1 MKEEITDPIGYPD
14 MCRFQLIDMFSACT
28 TEDIKKLIIHLYT
41 METIFPAEMSKFYE
55 IFSKNTLKNIWNNS
69 RIQGKSM
76 KSKFVL
82 KNL

>member
-41 METIFPAEMSKFYE
+41 METIFPAEMSKF
-55 IFSKNTLKNIWNNS
+55 L
-69 RIQGKSM
+69 
-76 KSKFVL
+76 
-82 KNL
+82 